1 MGSLGDGIAQA
12 AARPNEIRT
21 APLWGV
27 RARTPYLHDGRAS
40 SILEAI
46 TLHDGEA
53 RIIRDRFLA
62 LPTARQE
69 AIIAF
74 VNWI

>member
-12 AARPNEIRT
+12 AAGPNEMRT
-21 APLWGV
+21 APLWGL

-40 SILEAI
+40 TVLEAI

-53 RIIRDRFLA
+53 RVIRDRFLSLSA
-62 LPTARQE
+62 DKQQ

-74 VNWI
+74 LNSI

>member
-1 MGSLGDGIAQA
+1 MGSACAHTLTS
-12 AARPNEIRT
+12 R
-21 APLWGV
+21 
-27 RARTPYLHDGRAS
+27 RAAS